1 MKAIFVVAL
10 TALLVAFASTVPPPE
25 CGSGQHDIFL
35 PNPDDCSTFYLCDR
49 GEPLLMQC
57 NEGLEF
63 NPKLRVCD
71 WPKQT
76 VRCKRLVSKPSSP
89 ADSPA
94 PSAATVTASPEVAPE
109 EVTVH
114 VQNDTDLKNMQS

>member
-10 TALLVAFASTVPPPE
+10 TALLVAFASTSPE

-35 PNPDDCSTFYLCDR
+35 PNPDDCSTFYQCDR

-63 NPKLRVCD
+63 NPKLKVCD
-71 WPKQT
+71 WPRKT
-76 VRCKRLVSKPSSP
+76 VRCKRLVRSSP
-89 ADSPA
+89 SDSPA
-94 PSAATVTASPEVAPE
+94 SAATVTGSPDVAPE

-114 VQNDTDLKNMQS
+114 VQNDTDLNNMQS